1 MSASPVAVSTP
12 STSPIP
18 RPLFKQL
25 SQVIRQLDANQLSWA
40 SGYLAGLGSQPAA
53 VIEAATPVTVLYA
66 SHTGNGSQ
74 LAQSLAE
81 RLGADGLSVNVRSA
95 AEYKARDIARES
107 LLFLI
112 VSTHGEGEPP
122 ESAVEL
128 YRYLHGQR
136 APDLAKLQY
145 AVFALGDSSYQHFC
159 KAGRDFDERLQ
170 ALGAQPLFER
180 VDADVAFR
188 QQADEW
194 IDRAYHEARKQ
205 QPVAHDNVV
214 PLIYPASS
222 AAIISVLASRD
233 RPALAR
239 VLESRRICTHDAV
252 NDVHHVELE
261 IQPESIR
268 YQPGDS
274 LGLWPHNDPQL
285 IDRVIVELSL
295 DPAFEVTIDG
305 DSLTLRDA
313 LIERLELTRLHPSVI
328 KKWAQLVQSCDLN
341 ALVAQRERLNALA
354 QSHQFI
360 DLVHIYPASLDSAQ
374 LAAALT
380 DILQPIQPRLYSI
393 ASSQGVSDNEVH
405 LTVSA
410 LRYEHQGEP
419 RLGAASSHLVD
430 RLQEG
435 QQLSVYVAQ
444 NESFHLPDD
453 PQTPIIMI
461 GAGTGIAPY
470 RAFLQQRE
478 AESHAGKNWLIF
490 GNRHFH
496 RDFLY
501 QSEWL
506 RLRREGLLDRID
518 LAFSRDSH
526 NAAYVQ
532 DRLVEQAEALY
543 RWIEQGA
550 VIYVC
555 GGSHID
561 RAVQASLLDIIE
573 QQGRLSRE
581 GAEQFFDELRNEKRY
596 RRDVY

>member
-1 MSASPVAVSTP
+1 MTGSSVAVSAP

-18 RPLFKQL
+18 RPLFMEL

-40 SGYLAGLGSQPAA
+40 SGYLAGLGSQPTPVAD
-53 VIEAATPVTVLYA
+53 AATPVTVLYA
-66 SHTGNGSQ
+66 SHTGNGRQ
-74 LAQSLAE
+74 LAQSLAK
-81 RLGADGLSVNVRSA
+81 RLDADGLAVNVRSA

-128 YRYLHGQR
+128 FRYLHGQR
-136 APDLAKLQY
+136 APDLAQLRY
-145 AVFALGDSSYQHFC
+145 AVFALGDSSYEHFC

-180 VDADVAFR
+180 VDADVEFR

-194 IDRAYHEARKQ
+194 IGRAYDEARKQ

-214 PLIYPASS
+214 PLIHPAPS
-222 AAIISVLASRD
+222 ASVTSLLASRD
-233 RPALAR
+233 RPATAL

-261 IQPESIR
+261 IEPDSIR

-274 LGLWPHNDPQL
+274 LGLWPHNDPL
-285 IDRVIVELSL
+285 LVDRIIVELGL
-295 DPAFEVTIDG
+295 DPTYEVTIHG
-305 DSLTLRDA
+305 ELLTLRKA
-313 LIERLELTRLHPSVI
+313 LIERLELTRLHPTVI
-328 KKWAQLVQSCDLN
+328 RKWAQLVQSSELD
-341 ALVAQRERLNALA
+341 ALAAQRDQLNALA
-354 QSHQFI
+354 QSQQFI
-360 DLVHIYPASLDSAQ
+360 DLVRAYPASLDRGQ
-374 LAAALT
+374 LASELT
-380 DILQPIQPRLYSI
+380 DVLQPIQPRLYSI
-393 ASSQGVSDNEVH
+393 ASSQMVSDNEVH

-410 LRYEHQGEP
+410 LRYENQGEP
-419 RLGAASSHLVD
+419 RHGAASSHLVD

-435 QQLSVYVAQ
+435 QSLSVYVAD

-461 GAGTGIAPY
+461 GAGTGVAPY

-478 AESHAGKNWLIF
+478 AEGHGGQNWLIF

-532 DRLVEQAEALY
+532 DRLVEQAEELY

-550 VIYVC
+550 IIYVC

-561 RAVQASLLDIIE
+561 RAVQASLIDIIE